1 MNEMQEM
8 QIFQNEQFGSI
19 RTVVQDGEPWF
30 VAKDVCAAL
39 ELDDTS
45 KAVDRL
51 DDDELTRIKFVSGGQ
66 NRDMYAVN
74 EPGLYTL
81 ILGSRKPEAKAFKR
95 WVTHEVLPAIRKTGR
110 YAAPGSMT
118 ASLTDMREAMN
129 LMQDMLTD
137 LKQMLP
143 KNGSVNRVL
152 EAKANGTLEPR
163 HFTHGRSFANSLL
176 DRNTIGKKITVYMIE
191 EDLTAEEFAE
201 QIGVDK
207 RSVFRWKCG
216 EAAPTGWKLEKLC
229 EVLGCQIEDL
239 LR

>member
-1 MNEMQEM
+1 MNDM

-30 VAKDVCAAL
+30 VAVDVCEAL
-39 ELDDTS
+39 GHSNVSMAL
-45 KAVDRL
+45 DRL
-51 DDDELTRIKFVSGGQ
+51 DDDERSKFNLGRQGEANV
-66 NRDMYAVN
+66 VN

-110 YAAPGSMT
+110 YATPGSMT

>member
-1 MNEMQEM
+1 MNEMQL
-8 QIFQNEQFGSI
+8 FTNEQFGTI
-19 RTVVQDGEPWF
+19 RTVMQNDEPWF
-30 VAKDVCAAL
+30 VAKDVCEAL
-39 ELDDTS
+39 EISNSRDALS
-45 KAVDRL
+45 RL
-51 DDDELTRIKFVSGGQ
+51 DDDEKGVASTDTLGGVQEVSI
-66 NRDMYAVN
+66 VN

-95 WVTHEVLPAIRKTGR
+95 WVTHDILPAIRKTGH

-129 LMQDMLTD
+129 LMQGMLID
-137 LKQMLP
+137 LKQMIP
-143 KNGSVNRVL
+143 KNGSMNRVL
-152 EAKANGTLEPR
+152 EAKANGTLEPH
-163 HFTHGRSFANSLL
+163 HFTKGRSFANNLL

>member
-1 MNEMQEM
+1 MNEMQL
-8 QIFQNEQFGSI
+8 FTNEQC
-19 RTVVQDGEPWF
+19 E
-30 VAKDVCAAL
+30 AL
-39 ELDDTS
+39 EISNSRDALS
-45 KAVDRL
+45 RL
-51 DDDELTRIKFVSGGQ
+51 DDDEKGVASTDTLGGVQEVSI
-66 NRDMYAVN
+66 VN

-95 WVTHEVLPAIRKTGR
+95 WVTHDILPAIRKTGR

-143 KNGSVNRVL
+143 KHGSMNRVL

-163 HFTHGRSFANSLL
+163 HFTKGRNPANSLL
-176 DRNTIGKKITVYMIE
+176 DRNTIGKKITVYLIE
-191 EDLTAEEFAE
+191 EDVSTEQLAAEL
-201 QIGVDK
+201 GV
-207 RSVFRWKCG
+207 SSNTVFRWRRG
-216 EAAPTGWKLEKLC
+216 QHVPTGWKLEKLC

>member
-1 MNEMQEM
+1 MNEMQL
-8 QIFQNEQFGSI
+8 FTNEQFGTI
-19 RTVVQDGEPWF
+19 RTVMQNDEPWF
-30 VAKDVCAAL
+30 VAKDVCEAL
-39 ELDDTS
+39 ELGNTS
-45 KAVDRL
+45 MALERL
-51 DDDELTRIKFVSGGQ
+51 DDDELISVKLMSGGQ
-66 NRDMYAVN
+66 NREMIVVN

-95 WVTHEVLPAIRKTGR
+95 WVTHDILPAIRKTGH
-110 YAAPGSMT
+110 YAAPGTMT
-118 ASLTDMREAMN
+118 NALAEMHTAMGMMHDMILEM
-129 LMQDMLTD
+129 
-137 LKQMLP
+137 KQLVP
-143 KNGSVNRVL
+143 KNGSMNRVL

-163 HFTHGRSFANSLL
+163 CFRPGRGSANALL
-176 DRNTIGKKITVYMIE
+176 DRNIIGKKITVYMIE